1 MNELPPISQN
11 VKVIVTGG
19 GGVGKTSFLNRL
31 VYYNF
36 DVKSELTRGIDFF
49 SKSMKVNG
57 NDINFVMWDFAGQR
71 QFRRLL
77 EDFVY
82 GSVAIFILFDLTR
95 ISSLEN
101 VEEWLKRLKE
111 FNTMPTFILGTK
123 YDLVDNNMIMIID
136 NHLNNI
142 IERNNTHID
151 YLKIS
156 SKTGY
161 NVKEAFDML
170 VNRLSYLQK

>member
-1 MNELPPISQN
+1 MNESPQIRKN

-31 VYYNF
+31 VHDNF
-36 DVKSELTRGIDFF
+36 DINSELTRGIDFF
-49 SKSMKVNG
+49 SKNIKVNG

-77 EDFVY
+77 EDFVD
-82 GSVAIFILFDLTR
+82 GSIAVFILFDLTR

-101 VEEWLKRLKE
+101 VEEWLEKLKE
-111 FNTMPTFILGTK
+111 FKNMPILILGTK
-123 YDLVDNNMIMIID
+123 YDLVDYSAIMIFD
-136 NHLNNI
+136 EYFKNI
-142 IERNNTHID
+142 IERLNID

-161 NVKEAFDML
+161 NVKEAFDIL
-170 VNRLSYLQK
+170 ISRLSSMQK

>member
-1 MNELPPISQN
+1 MNESPQIRKN

-31 VYYNF
+31 VHDNF
-36 DVKSELTRGIDFF
+36 DINSELTRGIDFF
-49 SKSMKVNG
+49 SKNIKVNG
-57 NDINFVMWDFAGQR
+57 SDINFVMWDFAGQR

-77 EDFVY
+77 EDFVN
-82 GSVAIFILFDLTR
+82 GSIAVFILFDLTR

-101 VEEWLKRLKE
+101 VEEWLEKLKE
-111 FNTMPTFILGTK
+111 FKNMPILILGTK
-123 YDLVDNNMIMIID
+123 YDLVDYSAIMIFD
-136 NHLNNI
+136 EYFKNI
-142 IERNNTHID
+142 IERLNID

-161 NVKEAFDML
+161 NVKEAFDIL
-170 VNRLSYLQK
+170 ISRLSSMQK